1 MRDYQ
6 SIRPDLPSLSQAYAV
21 GTAIGLTIAAVA
33 AALVS
38 VAVIGTVA
46 RTLDLQGTVLVRI
59 IQFAQVQIG
68 FLLVAVGYLIRR
80 DTPRR
85 SLRFRFP
92 SLHDFGWLVLLCA
105 LIAVVSA
112 PDSTWFLTPALTT
125 DPVAWVVVFVWWFLI
140 AAPAEELLFRGI
152 IQGRLKS
159 SFSVI
164 TAVVL
169 AAGLFAGMHVGFAL
183 YRGYGGNFL
192 GLAAVMFATGLL
204 FGSVYERTGNLVV
217 PSFAHALFW
226 LSPALLAYL

>member
-1 MRDYQ
+1 M
-6 SIRPDLPSLSQAYAV
+6 
-21 GTAIGLTIAAVA
+21 
-33 AALVS
+33 
-38 VAVIGTVA
+38 
-46 RTLDLQGTVLVRI
+46 
-59 IQFAQVQIG
+59 
-68 FLLVAVGYLIRR
+68 
-80 DTPRR
+80 
-85 SLRFRFP
+85 
-92 SLHDFGWLVLLCA
+92 
-105 LIAVVSA
+105 SA

-140 AAPAEELLFRGI
+140 TAPAEELLFRGI